1 MALSFVHSSSSFSSA
16 REAQEDEK
24 EKRDD
29 VLDKNIEYAIEANQI
44 CIHVQ

>member
-29 VLDKNIEYAIEANQI
+29 VLDKNIECAIEANQI